1 MAFRDFVPPRL
12 LPLLRVAARWRAAR
26 RGNIAMMTILL
37 MTPIVGMMG
46 LALDYGNVIL
56 VKSRL
61 DQAALAGA
69 SAAANAAR
77 NVAQTAEDRGGPN
90 YDQEDFN
97 TKGIADGKTIGKNIF
112 QAQFGSTTPTV
123 TVSVERISNTFS
135 AKVEYTASVN
145 TYFAKYFNLSVFTI
159 KGRQSMI
166 VGLSDTTAVGTT
178 PGSIIDEKWIIPATS
193 SAQVGTPTTPVIN
206 DWYSGTAGSA
216 SPLSPRGGGLRRGS
230 TDSTQTF
237 KFIQVG
243 GKVSGAAVAPIISKK
258 VYLLAGNYE
267 LRYWYKS
274 TTVYPEYEPLHIC
287 GSIGIEVRWAV
298 STVWRDGASS
308 STTPASDSTA
318 QSSRAGVYLDPIL
331 GNPQLA
337 ATAPTFNSFTVPPAI
352 PAAANNQIDICVYSS
367 RWIQR
372 SIPLRITDAG
382 YFWLSYVAE
391 VPNQINPVLANSA
404 GVKTLETRPNG
415 STQNG
420 FYLGPVQLCQTAC
433 SGDPNDNSPW
443 QPNASTNTL
452 LFEDTFEPAVA
463 DGTAFNVNSGSITAA
478 SGYEVQLPYSFSD
491 YTSDNVLT
499 NTWVYQNVSGEQRA
513 RAMVANSALVR
524 KLYLLPGVYRV
535 IFEAQD
541 GPTASGL
548 PCDPGG
554 SGAIAS
560 AIRRSHYNQ
569 ERSGISTVNPPG
581 FPAASFLPN
590 SFACSTFRTNYAC
603 FQVVTTQPYEFQ
615 LATAKVIPEPAIF
628 SGIRVKKLSIEVL
641 ANNIKTPLS
650 TRTLESQ
657 CSTATVVG
665 GVVAG
670 ASFRFETI
678 AYARMWPG
686 YTTLALNRVTVTA
699 PYP

>member
-77 NVAQTAEDRGGPN
+77 NVVQTAEDRDRPN
-90 YDQEDFN
+90 FDQGDFN
-97 TKGIADGKTIGKNIF
+97 TKGIDDGKTIGKNIF

-145 TYFAKYFNLSVFTI
+145 TYFAKYFNLPVFTI

-166 VGLSDTTAVGTT
+166 VGMSDTTAEGTT
-178 PGSIIDEKWIIPATS
+178 PSSIIDEKWIIPATS
-193 SAQVGTPTTPVIN
+193 SAQVGIATMPVIN
-206 DWYSGTAGSA
+206 DWYSGTAGST

-230 TDSTQTF
+230 PDPSQTF

-274 TTVYPEYEPLHIC
+274 TTVYPEYEPIHIC
-287 GSIGIEVRWAV
+287 GSVGIEVRWAV

-337 ATAPTFNSFTVPPAI
+337 ATAPTFSSFTVPPAN

-391 VPNQINPVLANSA
+391 VPNQINPVLADSA
-404 GVKTLETRPNG
+404 GFKTLQTRPNG
-415 STQNG
+415 TTQNG
-420 FYLGPVQLCQTAC
+420 FYLGPVQLCEIAC
-433 SGDPNDNSPW
+433 SGVVNDNSPW
-443 QPNASTNTL
+443 RPNTL
-452 LFEDTFEPAVA
+452 LFEDAFDRPVAA

-491 YTSDNVLT
+491 FASDNVLT
-499 NTWVYQNVSGEQRA
+499 NTWVYQNVSREQRA
-513 RAMVANSALVR
+513 RAMVGNSALVR

-581 FPAASFLPN
+581 FPAASFLAT
-590 SFACSTFRTNYAC
+590 SISCSTFLTNYAC
-603 FQVVTTQPYEFQ
+603 FQVVTTQPYEFKI
-615 LATAKVIPEPAIF
+615 ASAIEIPEPAIF
-628 SGIRVKKLSIEVL
+628 SGIRLKKLNIEVL

-657 CSTATVVG
+657 CSTDTVVG
-665 GVVAG
+665 GVVVG
-670 ASFRFETI
+670 ASFRYETI